1 LFLHAALIT
10 LEQSEEIERIVQEQ
24 VDAFNN
30 RDIDRFLSYY
40 LQGVEIL
47 DGEGKLMMAG
57 HEGMRQLYGK
67 LFEQSPT
74 LHAVIQNRIIVNQYV
89 VDEELVSGVNLQGFP
104 SELHAAVIYRIADG
118 KIVRVQQ
125 LF

>member
-1 LFLHAALIT
+1 M
-10 LEQSEEIERIVQEQ
+10 ERIVQEQ

-40 LQGVEIL
+40 IQGIKIL
-47 DGEGKLMMAG
+47 DGDGKPFMTG
-57 HEGMRQLYGK
+57 HEEMRQFYGK

-74 LHAVIQNRIIVNQYV
+74 LHVVIKNRIIVNQYI

-104 SELHAAVIYRIADG
+104 SEIHAAVIYQIADG
-118 KIVRVQQ
+118 KIARVQQ
-125 LF
+125 FF